1 MPDEST
7 KILTPGPLETAGY
20 AVYELPDFGD
30 LWIAWVPEG
39 LVMVRFSG
47 EPPGEAE
54 RARWLSDLDGLE
66 ELPIPALLD
75 DTLRRYFAGEP
86 VDPADL
92 PVRMV
97 GTKFQRKT
105 WTALRGVGRG
115 EVRTYKGLAK
125 DVRSP
130 RAMRAIGMAMGA
142 NPIPIVIPCHR
153 VVGAGFALGGFS
165 GGLDKKR
172 FLLELE
178 GVRVDG
184 DRVRPRQL
192 GLLDT

>member
-1 MPDEST
+1 MYQV
-7 KILTPGPLETAGY
+7 AG
-20 AVYELPDFGD
+20 FGD

-39 LVMVRFSG
+39 LVMVRLSG
-47 EPPGEAE
+47 EPPDDAE
-54 RARWLSDLDGLE
+54 RARWLSDLDALE
-66 ELPIPALLD
+66 ELPVPALLE
-75 DTLRRYFAGEP
+75 DTLQRYFAGEP

-97 GTKFQRKT
+97 GTKFQLKA
-105 WTALRGVGRG
+105 WTALRAVRRG

-125 DVRSP
+125 DVRAP

-153 VVGAGFALGGFS
+153 VVGAGLVLGGFS
-165 GGLDKKR
+165 SGLDKKR

-192 GLLDT
+192 GLLEG